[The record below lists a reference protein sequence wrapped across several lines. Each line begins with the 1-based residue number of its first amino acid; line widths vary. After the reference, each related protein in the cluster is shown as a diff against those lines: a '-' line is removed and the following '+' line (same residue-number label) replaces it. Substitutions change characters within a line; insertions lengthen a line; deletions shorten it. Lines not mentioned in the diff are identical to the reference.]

1 MMSEMSTPS
10 LSTRLGR
17 AGALIIF
24 LGLMLAACSPDDI
37 TSFRWTDSERHSLA
51 FIQHARFPKGEEGVF
66 SLERT
71 SNEYILRTPLTI
83 PEGHEPTVSL
93 SILKDHVDVS
103 ISCSLGRT
111 VLQQTSFSFASA
123 GQVVIHLP
131 VSRTAFDR
139 IGVSVKSMKGIA
151 PQQTV
156 LKVEG
161 IGIAPEMRGF
171 NAADGRL
178 EISPGFRKIEGTQG
192 TRWILDDFNIAT
204 GAMNKGLYLQ
214 AEGSPGTIRIKG
226 APTLLR
232 LVREQGT
239 SRHWI
244 PSWAFARELAML
256 EIEVP
261 SGMSITALRFEAL
274 KEAAA
279 EPALDAGLARFLP
292 PLVQED
298 HAWFRWDVKPEVMI
312 MVFRDY
318 AVQDRY
324 LKRLAFFVEKYGF
337 VGRLARDDEI
347 RDLHGW
353 NAHDYRAEDLARFFS
368 EAERQGFDLNPQ
380 EIELRGLLLAMGIIR
395 KGAQGY
401 AAGTGAMVSITQ
413 ESDSSLQY
421 RFLVHELS
429 HALFFTD
436 RNYRDL
442 AITRW
447 QSMTEAE
454 RWFLK
459 RYFGWM
465 RYDVT
470 NEFLMAN
477 EMQAYLVQ
485 QSIAA
490 LPEYFK
496 KTLGTRLSAEHPELR
511 PQIEEYMLRYLDA
524 LTREASILEAYLQAN
539 YGFRAGRLFRMY

>member
-1 MMSEMSTPS
+1 MMSKLATPS
-10 LSTRLGR
+10 LSTRPGR
-17 AGALIIF
+17 AGALIII
-24 LGLMLAACSPDDI
+24 LGLVFAACSPDDI
-37 TSFRWTDSERHSLA
+37 TSFRWTDGERHNLA

-66 SLERT
+66 SKERS

-93 SILKDHVDVS
+93 SILSDHVEVD

-131 VSRTAFDR
+131 ISRTAFDR
-139 IGVSVKSMKGIA
+139 IGITVQSTASIE
-151 PQQTV
+151 PRQTV
-156 LKVEG
+156 LKIDG

-171 NAADGRL
+171 TAADSRL
-178 EISPGFRKIEGTQG
+178 EISPGFRKVEGTQG
-192 TRWILDDFNIAT
+192 TRWILHDFNITSEPLNT
-204 GAMNKGLYLQ
+204 GLFLQ
-214 AEGSPGTIRIKG
+214 IEGSQGIMRIKG
-226 APTLLR
+226 EQSVLR

-244 PSWAFARELAML
+244 PSWAFAKEQTML
-256 EIEVP
+256 EIEIP
-261 SGMSITALRFEAL
+261 SGMKITALRFEAL
-274 KEAAA
+274 KGTTTDL
-279 EPALDAGLARFLP
+279 ALDAGLARFLP

-368 EAERQGFDLNPQ
+368 EAEQQGFDLNPQ
-380 EIELRGLLLAMGIIR
+380 EIELRSLLMTNGIIR
-395 KGAQGY
+395 KHAQGY
-401 AAGTGAMVSITQ
+401 SAGIGAMVSITQ
-413 ESDSSLQY
+413 ESESSLQY
-421 RFLVHELS
+421 KFLVHELS

-447 QSMTEAE
+447 QSMSEAE

-477 EMQAYLVQ
+477 EMQAY
-485 QSIAA
+485 
-490 LPEYFK
+490 
-496 KTLGTRLSAEHPELR
+496 
-511 PQIEEYMLRYLDA
+511 
-524 LTREASILEAYLQAN
+524 
-539 YGFRAGRLFRMY
+539 